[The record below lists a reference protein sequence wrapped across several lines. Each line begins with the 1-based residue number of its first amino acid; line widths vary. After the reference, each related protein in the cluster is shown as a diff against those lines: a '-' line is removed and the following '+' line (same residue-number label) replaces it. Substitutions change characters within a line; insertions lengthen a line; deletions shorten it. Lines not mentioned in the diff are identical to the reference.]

1 MTEEDQR
8 TMDEQIA
15 KLAKAVLDVARPLA
29 NDEPA
34 LVAAGC
40 GVAAAAALALLD
52 DPDTAWFWAGLQ
64 ARFDGFRRAVTENG
78 GLQESDLARVRS
90 DRDEL
95 LELIGKAEAQ
105 GS

>member
-1 MTEEDQR
+1 MTQEEEH

-52 DPDTAWFWAGLQ
+52 DPDTDWFWAGLQ

-78 GLQESDLARVRS
+78 GLQEDDLRRVRS
-90 DRDEL
+90 DREAL
-95 LELIGKAEAQ
+95 LELISLAKAE
-105 GS
+105 S

>member
-1 MTEEDQR
+1 MTQEEER

-52 DPDTAWFWAGLQ
+52 DPDTGWFWLGLQ
-64 ARFDGFRRAVTENG
+64 ARHDGFKRAVAENG
-78 GLQESDLARVRS
+78 TGFDQRVRS
-90 DRDEL
+90 DREAL
-95 LELIGKAEAQ
+95 LELIGKAEVQ
-105 GS
+105 ES

>member
-1 MTEEDQR
+1 
-8 TMDEQIA
+8 MDEQIA

-52 DPDTAWFWAGLQ
+52 DPDTGWFWAGLQ
-64 ARFDGFRRAVTENG
+64 ARHDGFKRAVAENG
-78 GLQESDLARVRS
+78 GLQEDDLSRVRS
-90 DRDEL
+90 DREAL
-95 LELIGKAEAQ
+95 LELIGKVGVQE
-105 GS
+105 S